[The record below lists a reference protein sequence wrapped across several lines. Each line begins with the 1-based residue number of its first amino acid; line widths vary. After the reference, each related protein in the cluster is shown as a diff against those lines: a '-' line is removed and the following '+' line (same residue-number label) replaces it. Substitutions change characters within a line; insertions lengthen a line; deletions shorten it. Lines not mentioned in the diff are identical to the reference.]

1 MQNDRSW
8 RAVWTDRIVEGAGGL
23 LVGAAYVIVL
33 AVLLGPMAHAVQH
46 LA

>member
-1 MQNDRSW
+1 MSNERKTAIWADRL
-8 RAVWTDRIVEGAGGL
+8 AEGAGGL
-23 LVGAAYVIVL
+23 LVAAAYVIVL